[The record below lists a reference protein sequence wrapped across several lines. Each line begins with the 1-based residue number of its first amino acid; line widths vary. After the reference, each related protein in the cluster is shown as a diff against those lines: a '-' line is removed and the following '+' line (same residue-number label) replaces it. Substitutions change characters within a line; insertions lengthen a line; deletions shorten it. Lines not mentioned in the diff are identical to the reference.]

1 MIIAVDGP
9 AASGKGTIAHALA
22 RHFRLPVLDTGLLYR
37 AVGLGVLR
45 SGGDPGNP
53 AHAFRACHFADEL
66 LGDPALK
73 AEATASA
80 ASLVS
85 AHPEVREALIDR
97 QRRFADQ
104 PGGAVLDGRDIGTV
118 IAPHADA
125 KLYVTA
131 TAPIRAD
138 RRHQELARR
147 GMKIAY
153 DMVLADIL
161 ARDDRDTHRA
171 AAPLRQAEDAELLD
185 TSELSIERAIE
196 RAIAIVERRLGARRS
211 HSL

>member
-1 MIIAVDGP
+1 MRSRATFACRCSIP
-9 AASGKGTIAHALA
+9 ACSI
-22 RHFRLPVLDTGLLYR
+22 
-37 AVGLGVLR
+37 
-45 SGGDPGNP
+45 
-53 AHAFRACHFADEL
+53 
-66 LGDPALK
+66 
-73 AEATASA
+73 A